1 MLLKKLTDAR
11 GVSGFEKEIGNVIAA
26 ECKAKADKVEIDA
39 LGNVIA
45 FKKGT
50 GKSKK
55 KIMMTAHMDEIGFIV
70 SNVTDKGLIKMKSFG
85 GISIYVTYM
94 SKLQFNN
101 GEVGIVYSG
110 DNLAESKGNHANMIY
125 VDIGAKT
132 KEEALTKV
140 SIGDYACY
148 ISDYMELMN
157 GRVSAKA
164 LDDRIGCYIMIEALN
179 RMETC
184 YNDLYFVF
192 TVQEEVGVRGAKV
205 AANRVNPDIGL
216 NLDVCTSFDQLGA
229 GEGTTVLGEGPAIL
243 VCDRSVICD
252 QYLIEEMIKTA
263 KDNEIKYQIEI
274 ADSGGTD
281 TSAVNQSNS
290 GVKCV
295 GISVPTRFFHSP
307 VGMLDMGDVEL
318 SITLLSKFC
327 DKRLKV

>member
-11 GVSGFEKEIGNVIAA
+11 GVSGFEHEIGSIIAA

-55 KIMMTAHMDEIGFIV
+55 KIMMTGHMDEIGFIV
-70 SNVTDKGLIKMKSFG
+70 SSVTDKGLIKMKSFG
-85 GISIYVTYM
+85 GISVYVTYM

-101 GEVGIVYSG
+101 GSIGIVYSG

-125 VDIGAKT
+125 VDVGAKT
-132 KEEALTKV
+132 KEDALTKV

-179 RMETC
+179 RMETP

-205 AANRVNPDIGL
+205 AAARVNPDIGV
-216 NLDVCTSFDQLGA
+216 NLDVCTSFDQPGA
-229 GEGTTVLGEGPAIL
+229 GEGSTVMGDGPAIL

-252 QYLIEEMIKTA
+252 QYLIQEMIATA
-263 KDNEIKYQIEI
+263 KENDIKYQIEI

-281 TSAVNQSNS
+281 TSAVNQSNQ
-290 GVKCV
+290 GVKCT

-307 VGMLDMGDVEL
+307 VGMLEMSDVEL
-318 SITLLSKFC
+318 SISLLMKFC
-327 DKRLKV
+327 DRKLKV